1 MFYLIFAKKI
11 TMETTKKSTALYWI
25 LFILSLAGLAVAYTY
40 AGGYA
45 SLVLPFNF
53 TFFAKALDLM

>member
-1 MFYLIFAKKI
+1 MDTA
-11 TMETTKKSTALYWI
+11 KKSTALYWI
-25 LFILSLAGLAVAYTY
+25 LFILSMVALAVAYIF

-53 TFFAKALDLM
+53 TLLVKALDLM